1 MYSGI
6 RLIFSGI
13 GSALYA
19 PTCAFTRFTSSKQNW
34 WSFCRVSAGPTSAT
48 FFTATPHAHAPHLP
62 SCITAAVMA
71 SWLTRSKRWLST
83 LLMGMLSV
91 CTRMRRSPRAV
102 V

>member
-34 WSFCRVSAGPTSAT
+34 
-48 FFTATPHAHAPHLP
+48 
-62 SCITAAVMA
+62 
-71 SWLTRSKRWLST
+71 
-83 LLMGMLSV
+83 
-91 CTRMRRSPRAV
+91 
-102 V
+102 